1 MSRSAVAEHLPL
13 SALLSQALVAFTIEI
28 DNAWKSE
35 MPHRTTRYGGPR
47 RAPYATSLRQ
57 WSNFMRVLDEQ
68 GLAVAELRSLLEA
81 LAGADGAIEKW
92 RYGQPGQAFERPR
105 GLESRGM
112 LIATH
117 DGSFHADELFA
128 IAALGLLHDPV
139 EVVRTRDRDALAQA
153 DLRVDVG
160 FRQNPST
167 GDFDHHQRD
176 FDTARENGV
185 RYASFGLVW
194 RELGALV
201 CDGDQNVAAAVD
213 ETLVQSV
220 DANDTGQR
228 LTQSLIDGVRPMT
241 VNAIVG
247 AFNAR
252 WDEALTPEE
261 ERERFDAAL
270 ALAQDILAREVA
282 AAASGRRSER
292 IVREA
297 ISVAAD
303 PRVVEL
309 PVNAPWKQVLVPEAA
324 DALFVIYPKRQG
336 FGLEA
341 VPRELGSFENRRDL
355 PATWGGL
362 EGADLVAA
370 TGVEQALFCHAK
382 RFLAV
387 ARSRTSIKQLAELAL
402 AER

>member
-1 MSRSAVAEHLPL
+1 
-13 SALLSQALVAFTIEI
+13 
-28 DNAWKSE
+28 
-35 MPHRTTRYGGPR
+35 
-47 RAPYATSLRQ
+47 
-57 WSNFMRVLDEQ
+57 
-68 GLAVAELRSLLEA
+68 
-81 LAGADGAIEKW
+81 
-92 RYGQPGQAFERPR
+92 
-105 GLESRGM
+105 M

-117 DGSFHADELFA
+117 DGSFHADEVFA
-128 IAALGLLHDPV
+128 VAALGLLGDPV
-139 EVVRTRDRDALAQA
+139 EVVRTRDRDAVAQA

-160 FRQNPST
+160 FRDDATT

-176 FDTARENGV
+176 FDSARENSV

-194 RELGALV
+194 REFGAQI
-201 CDGDQNVAAAVD
+201 CDADQAVADAVD
-213 ETLVQSV
+213 GTLVQPV
-220 DANDTGQR
+220 DGNDTGQQ

-241 VNAIVG
+241 VNAIIG
-247 AFNAR
+247 GFNAR
-252 WDEALTPEE
+252 WDEALTPEQ
-261 ERERFDAAL
+261 ERERFDAAVSL
-270 ALAQDILAREVA
+270 ARDILAREVSS
-282 AAASGRRSER
+282 AASARRSER

-297 ISVAAD
+297 IAAASD

-341 VPRELGSFENRRDL
+341 VPRELGSFDKRRDL
-355 PATWGGL
+355 PAAWGGL

-370 TGVEQALFCHAK
+370 TGVEEALFCHAR

-387 ARSRTSIKQLAELAL
+387 AGSRAGIKRLAELAL

>member
-1 MSRSAVAEHLPL
+1 
-13 SALLSQALVAFTIEI
+13 
-28 DNAWKSE
+28 
-35 MPHRTTRYGGPR
+35 
-47 RAPYATSLRQ
+47 
-57 WSNFMRVLDEQ
+57 
-68 GLAVAELRSLLEA
+68 
-81 LAGADGAIEKW
+81 
-92 RYGQPGQAFERPR
+92 
-105 GLESRGM
+105 M

-117 DGSFHADELFA
+117 DGSFHADEVFA
-128 IAALGLLHDPV
+128 IAALGLLGEPV
-139 EVVRTRDRDALAQA
+139 EVVRTRDPDALGRA

-160 FRQNPST
+160 FRDDAST

-176 FDTARENGV
+176 FDAVRPNGV

-194 RELGALV
+194 REVGARV
-201 CDGDQNVAAAVD
+201 CDGDQEVTAAVD
-213 ETLVQSV
+213 ETLVQTV

-228 LTQSLIDGVRPMT
+228 LTQPLIDGVRPMT
-241 VNAIVG
+241 VNGIVG
-247 AFNAR
+247 GFNAR

-261 ERERFDAAL
+261 ERERFDAAV
-270 ALAQDILAREVA
+270 AMARGILAREVA
-282 AAASGRRSER
+282 SAASGRRSER

-297 ISVAAD
+297 ITAATD

-309 PVNAPWKQVLVPEAA
+309 PVNVPWKQVLVPEAP

-355 PATWGGL
+355 PAAWGGL
-362 EGADLVAA
+362 EGADLVAV
-370 TGVEQALFCHAK
+370 TGVEDALFCHAK

-387 ARSRTSIKQLAELAL
+387 ARSRAGIERLAQLAL

>member
-1 MSRSAVAEHLPL
+1 
-13 SALLSQALVAFTIEI
+13 
-28 DNAWKSE
+28 
-35 MPHRTTRYGGPR
+35 
-47 RAPYATSLRQ
+47 
-57 WSNFMRVLDEQ
+57 
-68 GLAVAELRSLLEA
+68 
-81 LAGADGAIEKW
+81 
-92 RYGQPGQAFERPR
+92 
-105 GLESRGM
+105 M

-117 DGSFHADELFA
+117 DGSFHADEVFA
-128 IAALGLLHDPV
+128 IAALGLLGEPV
-139 EVVRTRDRDALAQA
+139 EMVRTRDRDALAQA

-160 FRQNPST
+160 FRDDAST

-176 FDTARENGV
+176 FGSARVNGV

-194 RELGALV
+194 REFGARV
-201 CDGDQNVAAAVD
+201 CDGDQDVADAVD
-213 ETLVQSV
+213 ETLVQPV
-220 DANDTGQR
+220 DANDTGQQ

-241 VNAIVG
+241 INAVIAG
-247 AFNAR
+247 FNAR
-252 WDEALTPEE
+252 WDEALTPDE
-261 ERERFDAAL
+261 ERERFEAAVT
-270 ALAQDILAREVA
+270 LAQGILAREVA
-282 AAASGRRSER
+282 SAASARRSER

-297 ISVAAD
+297 IAAAPD

-355 PATWGGL
+355 PAPWGGL

-370 TGVEQALFCHAK
+370 TGVAEALFCHAK
-382 RFLAV
+382 RFLVV
-387 ARSRTSIKQLAELAL
+387 ARSRVSIKQLAELAL